1 MKILIFSDLHI
12 HPHKKSSERL
22 QDCLDALAW
31 VFATA
36 KRIGVN
42 NIVFLGDLFHDRQK
56 IDVLAYQKAF
66 EILEGNMS
74 DGGFRLTLLL
84 GNHDLWHY
92 ERLDIS
98 SVNPLRTIP
107 GVRVVDSPSVIEI
120 SDGTEDFYMGFLPYT
135 HSPIEDLKRVEKDW
149 RSSVKGD
156 HRRVLGGHIAVDGAL
171 WNLRHNTL
179 SDVVVEHEGDMVKV
193 GPEIFKGW
201 DRVFLGHYHA
211 AQKMNDK
218 VEYVGSPLQL
228 SFGEADQKKHI
239 MVYDTLNDS
248 SSYIENDFSP
258 KHFIINEDQVDDERL
273 KGNFVRLEV
282 ENIAASEV
290 QKMREGLVNSL
301 GVSTL
306 EIKQRAKNE
315 AHVVEDARAIL
326 SNEDEMIERYV
337 EQVSPEGL
345 DRDALIRVGKEICK
359 ISCES

>member
-22 QDCLDALAW
+22 KDCLDALEW
-31 VFATA
+31 VFLTA
-36 KRIGVN
+36 ERTGIN
-42 NIVFLGDLFHDRQK
+42 NLVFLGDLFHDRQK

-66 EILEGNMS
+66 EILERHMS
-74 DGGFRLTLLL
+74 GDLRLTLLL

-107 GVRVVDSPSVIEI
+107 GVKVVDAPSVVEI

-135 HSPIEDLKRVEKDW
+135 HSPIEDIKKVEKAW
-149 RSSVKGD
+149 KSSVKGD
-156 HRRVLGGHIAVDGAL
+156 HRMVLGGHIAVDGAL
-171 WNLRHNTL
+171 WNVRHGTL
-179 SDVVVEHEGDMVKV
+179 SDVAVEHEGDMVKV
-193 GPEIFKGW
+193 GPEIFRNW

-211 AQKMNDK
+211 AQKMSDK

-239 MVYDTLNDS
+239 LVYDTLVDS

-258 KHFIINEDQVDDERL
+258 KHFIINEERVGDPSL

-282 ENIAASEV
+282 ENIADSEV
-290 QKMREGLVNSL
+290 QKMRDDLVNGL

-337 EQVSPEGL
+337 GQVSPEGL
-345 DRDALIRVGKEICK
+345 DRDTLIRVGKEICK
-359 ISCES
+359 ISFES